1 MKLLLILL
9 LCFTCLH
16 AEDAKQKKSTTTD
29 HITSGLNAGKGI
41 AEAVALSTA
50 LPAALTTVA
59 ASVVPFLGVIA
70 PFLSF
75 IFGFIHKGP
84 SPELLAIRKLHKD
97 IDTRFDQVDA
107 KFADVKRL
115 INWSTV
121 KVQFS
126 DIEQKI
132 NAVYRKYEEMYQAPS
147 NALNGEKQLFISN
160 YESDFQ
166 NSGIKLYDGV
176 MNAGN
181 VFGEGLLIPCMKYTQ
196 YDRRRCGTF
205 SSGILKLLVRAAEL
219 ELAYLQLKGLSENVD
234 YHTKQWK
241 SRFDHVR
248 SAMSH
253 ADATIAAKYHDQSTI
268 DIDRYALDHPGDK
281 MNNHDWANNMYNFLT
296 QKYYWR
302 DWMVI
307 SYKDVTGGDK
317 HWNRACGGYLKFRNH
332 GRNIAVASVD
342 KRTRHLDMTKAK
354 AVVNA
359 VHDHTSHKGHCR
371 PHCGTIY
378 TRVDSHSAY
387 ETFPTVAKDHCSPYV
402 AIGVIDNGAAPTYKA
417 DSSRLVLRNERYNHI
432 HVFG

>member
-9 LCFTCLH
+9 LCLTCLH

-41 AEAVALSTA
+41 AEAVVLSTA

-84 SPELLAIRKLHKD
+84 SPELLAIRKLHED
-97 IDTRFDQVDA
+97 VDTRFDQVDA

-166 NSGIKLYDGV
+166 NSGIKLYDG
-176 MNAGN
+176 
-181 VFGEGLLIPCMKYTQ
+181 

-205 SSGILKLLVRAAEL
+205 SSGILKLLLRAAEL

-268 DIDRYALDHPGDK
+268 DINRYALDHPGDK
-281 MNNHDWANNMYNFLT
+281 MNNHD
-296 QKYYWR
+296 
-302 DWMVI
+302 
-307 SYKDVTGGDK
+307 
-317 HWNRACGGYLKFRNH
+317 
-332 GRNIAVASVD
+332 
-342 KRTRHLDMTKAK
+342 
-354 AVVNA
+354 
-359 VHDHTSHKGHCR
+359 
-371 PHCGTIY
+371 
-378 TRVDSHSAY
+378 
-387 ETFPTVAKDHCSPYV
+387 
-402 AIGVIDNGAAPTYKA
+402 
-417 DSSRLVLRNERYNHI
+417 
-432 HVFG
+432 